1 MSWCV
6 SDSTFERFGGYRGW
20 WVRCVCMCLGG
31 GGGGCQAAGRLIQVV
46 PYLAGPWVA
55 GEPSH
60 LPPPILTCIPT
71 PCPPQALLPTGKSFT
86 NYLLYSIHSDLLLT
100 ITVLA
105 FKLNDYSLLC
115 IFFIVSL

>member
-1 MSWCV
+1 M
-6 SDSTFERFGGYRGW
+6 GI
-20 WVRCVCMCLGG
+20 GG
-31 GGGGCQAAGRLIQVV
+31 GGLGVCVCVWGGGVCQAAGRLIQVV

-60 LPPPILTCIPT
+60 LPPPTLTCIPT

-86 NYLLYSIHSDLLLT
+86 NYLLFSIHSDLLLT

-105 FKLNDYSLLC
+105 FKLNDYSPLYLLYC
-115 IFFIVSL
+115 FFIIHCV